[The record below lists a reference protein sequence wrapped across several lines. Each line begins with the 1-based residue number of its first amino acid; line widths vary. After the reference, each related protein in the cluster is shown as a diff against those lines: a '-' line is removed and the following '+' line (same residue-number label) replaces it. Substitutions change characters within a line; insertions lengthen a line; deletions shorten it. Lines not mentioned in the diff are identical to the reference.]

1 MKTRSLLLLLLL
13 MTATYLSAEEL
24 GTLFIN
30 LTDGS
35 KVQIILPTQKPTINC
50 QNSVMTVAYLSDAN
64 TSDTLTFSR
73 DDVES
78 LKIGTTFVDA
88 IADSKKEADNSIRF
102 DLTRPGVIIV
112 SGLTKN
118 DRLQVFDLKGKR
130 TKATITRNENRAT
143 VDLTSLHR
151 GVYLVSVNQRFT
163 FKMMKP

>member
-1 MKTRSLLLLLLL
+1 
-13 MTATYLSAEEL
+13 
-24 GTLFIN
+24 
-30 LTDGS
+30 
-35 KVQIILPTQKPTINC
+35 
-50 QNSVMTVAYLSDAN
+50 MTVAYLSDAN